1 VRTLLLVLLVIMILA
16 VSAGCAA
23 QSAATPGAGSFPSTT
38 YDTSLDASTG
48 ATPQTSQ
55 PNGSSVGGVTPT
67 SL

>member
-1 VRTLLLVLLVIMILA
+1 VRTLLHVPLVIMILA
-16 VSAGCAA
+16 VSAGYAA